1 MEKEK
6 NPACEAAENE
16 ACSCEATEGT
26 TEVKEECTCGCET
39 EAPCEATAE
48 ADCGCKGK
56 ADDGAE
62 AQKLENELEKVKKEL
77 DETNGTLLRT
87 VAEYDNYRKRTI
99 AEKEASFNN
108 GVSSTVKKLLGLLD
122 TLAMAEAV
130 ETTDV
135 EYKKGIT
142 LILTRAT
149 DIFASMG
156 ITEIDALGQP
166 FDPNLHAAVMQEE
179 AEEGTESGIVT
190 KVLQKGYILGDR
202 VVRHA
207 SVAVSN

>member
-16 ACSCEATEGT
+16 ACGCEATEGT
-26 TEVKEECTCGCET
+26 TEVKEECTCGCEP

-56 ADDGAE
+56 ADDAAE

-77 DETNGTLLRT
+77 DEAKGTLLRT
-87 VAEYDNYRKRTI
+87 VAEYDNYRKRTV

>member
-16 ACSCEATEGT
+16 ACGCEATEGT

-39 EAPCEATAE
+39 EATCEATAE
-48 ADCGCKGK
+48 ADCDCASK
-56 ADDGAE
+56 ADDGTE

-77 DETNGTLLRT
+77 DEAKGTLLRT
-87 VAEYDNYRKRTI
+87 VAEYDNYRKRTV

>member
-16 ACSCEATEGT
+16 ACGCENKPTVEATSA
-26 TEVKEECTCGCET
+26 EECACET
-39 EAPCEATAE
+39 EVTCEKTAE
-48 ADCGCKGK
+48 EECGCAGK
-56 ADDGAE
+56 VNDGVE
-62 AQKLENELEKVKKEL
+62 VQKLENELEKVKKEL
-77 DETNGTLLRT
+77 DETKATLLRT
-87 VAEYDNYRKRTI
+87 VAEYDNYRKRTV

-108 GVSSTVKKLLGLLD
+108 GVSSATKKLLGLLD

-166 FDPNLHAAVMQEE
+166 FDPNLHAAVMQED

-190 KVLQKGYILGDR
+190 KVLQKGYVLGDR